1 MADSDAA
8 HPRPPSG
15 SADVGNRAADVGSPP
30 SSASLPA
37 ELLDAYRRLPPA
49 TIGHVIDEGF
59 VDGAIRPLANRV
71 AVVGTAATL
80 RLVDNDLAPTAA
92 AIERLRPGD
101 VLVIDQGGETRMAC
115 WGEMTSLAAKVKGC
129 VGVIVDGAVT
139 DVVEIEEQGLPTFV
153 RAISALVGR
162 RLDSDEGGVNVP
174 VQCGGVAV
182 HPGDLIVADDNG
194 IVVIPPERAQEIG
207 TRARAAEDR
216 APYQRIWLE
225 RGGSL
230 ADLSGKEAA
239 EIHRLLQERGWA

>member
-1 MADSDAA
+1 MADSDALSS
-8 HPRPPSG
+8 RPPSG
-15 SADVGNRAADVGSPP
+15 AADAGDA
-30 SSASLPA
+30 SSVPA

-101 VLVIDQGGETRMAC
+101 VLVIDQGGETRRAC
-115 WGEMTSLAAKVKGC
+115 WGEMTSLAARVRGC

-139 DVVEIEEQGLPTFV
+139 DIVEVAEHGLPTFA
-153 RAISALVGR
+153 RAVSALVGR
-162 RLDSDEGGVNVP
+162 ATGTGHGGVNVA

-194 IVVIPPERAQEIG
+194 IVVIPPQRAADVAAL
-207 TRARAAEDR
+207 ARAAEDR
-216 APYQRIWLE
+216 APYQRAWLQ
-225 RGGSL
+225 RGGAFGDL
-230 ADLSGKEAA
+230 AGRSAA
-239 EIHRLLQERGWA
+239 EIYRMLQDRGWA